1 MPSKIKKKLKNL
13 GTSLKYRTLQG
24 ANLINS
30 FYDTLP
36 MEVALKKGG
45 KIRRKKGGKI

>member
-1 MPSKIKKKLKNL
+1 MPSKLKKKLKNL
-13 GTSLKYRTLQG
+13 GTSLKYKTLQG
-24 ANLINS
+24 ANLVNS
-30 FYDTLP
+30 MYNAIP